1 MDTDWD
7 HSLKYYE
14 DSPRNE
20 SKYDVILVYKAGDS
34 NIYMNYRRKFQFLMP
49 CLFPGI
55 HFPGNHF
62 PNFPV
67 FVCH

>member
-7 HSLKYYE
+7 STLKHYE

-34 NIYMNYRRKFQFLMP
+34 NIYMNYRRKFQFLSLTWKKLQYEDKTNTP
-49 CLFPGI
+49 
-55 HFPGNHF
+55 
-62 PNFPV
+62 
-67 FVCH
+67 

>member
-34 NIYMNYRRKFQFLMP
+34 NIYMNYRRKFQFLS
-49 CLFPGI
+49 LTWKKLQ
-55 HFPGNHF
+55 NEDR
-62 PNFPV
+62 N
-67 FVCH
+67 